1 MRKSTALI
9 AVAVGLGTVAAA
21 SAPALAA
28 QQQQTGTC
36 GGMSVTITTPNQ
48 NSSEHGG
55 WSVGQIVDGRG
66 AHLIPTSFSMAVT
79 DTVTGDTTVIPFGA
93 KGGGNANHNQ
103 TQVTCSFPDTDP
115 ADAGLTVGDVE
126 GFTGMTLPGDPQDPV
141 TLAFQVSAVPQTR

>member
-1 MRKSTALI
+1 MRKSTALL
-9 AVAVGLGTVAAA
+9 AVAVGLGTVGAA
-21 SAPALAA
+21 SSPALAA
-28 QQQQTGTC
+28 QEQQTGTC
-36 GGMSVTITTPNQ
+36 GSMSVTITAPNQ

-55 WSVGQIVDGRG
+55 WSVGRIVDGNG

-79 DTVTGDTTVIPFGA
+79 DTVSGVTTVIPFGA

-126 GFTGMTLPGDPQDPV
+126 GFTGMELPGNPEDPV
-141 TLAFQVSAVPQTR
+141 TLAFQVSAVPQTK